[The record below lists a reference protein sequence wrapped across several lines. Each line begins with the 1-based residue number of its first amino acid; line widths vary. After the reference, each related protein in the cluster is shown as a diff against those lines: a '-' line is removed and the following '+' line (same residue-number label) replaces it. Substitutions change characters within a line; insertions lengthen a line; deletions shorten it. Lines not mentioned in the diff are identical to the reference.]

1 MKGKEQLHG
10 GIFIDKGTGYAVF
23 DSKNNP
29 TKRYFLEKRWKDE
42 GEVLAVVMTNPS
54 SANALGSDKTVEFL
68 MEYARFKGFAA
79 LHVINIIPVINGNS
93 TIVSKI
99 EKEKLEIHVLDK
111 KSIHYI
117 KTTIENADK
126 IILGWGSLGHKYFK
140 YLIKEDGEVK
150 VIFQDKMDTTFAFG
164 FGVKDNFPKHPR
176 PNNPEKYLFQ
186 KDSEVY
192 GVKGKMEKWLG
203 IKKK

>member
-1 MKGKEQLHG
+1 MKGEEQLNED
-10 GIFIDKGTGYAVF
+10 IFIDRGTGYAVF
-23 DSKNNP
+23 DNKNNP

-54 SANALGSDKTVEFL
+54 SATALCSDKTVEFL

-99 EKEKLEIHVLDK
+99 EKEKLEMHVLDE
-111 KSIHYI
+111 KSIHYL
-117 KTTIENADK
+117 KTTIENADE
-126 IILGWGSLGHKYFK
+126 IILGWGGLGHKYFK
-140 YLIKEDGEVK
+140 YLIKEEKEVK
-150 VIFQDKMDTTFAFG
+150 VIFQDKMDVTFAFG
-164 FGVKDNFPKHPR
+164 FGAKDNFPKHPR

-186 KDSEVY
+186 KDSKVY
-192 GVKGKMEKWLG
+192 GVKEKMGRWLG